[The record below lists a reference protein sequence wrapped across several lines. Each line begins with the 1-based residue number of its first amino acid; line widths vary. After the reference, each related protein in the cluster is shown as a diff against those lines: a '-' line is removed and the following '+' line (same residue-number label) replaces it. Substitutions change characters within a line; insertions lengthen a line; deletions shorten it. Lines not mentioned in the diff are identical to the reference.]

1 MKLLDKIKKK
11 IRNSSDSA
19 DVISLST
26 INELFFNN
34 QANTG
39 GPDISEITYFTCLK
53 TLAESIGKMPLYLM
67 DENKNRI
74 MDHDVM

>member
-39 GPDISEITYFTCLK
+39 GPDISEITYF
-53 TLAESIGKMPLYLM
+53 
-67 DENKNRI
+67 R
-74 MDHDVM
+74 